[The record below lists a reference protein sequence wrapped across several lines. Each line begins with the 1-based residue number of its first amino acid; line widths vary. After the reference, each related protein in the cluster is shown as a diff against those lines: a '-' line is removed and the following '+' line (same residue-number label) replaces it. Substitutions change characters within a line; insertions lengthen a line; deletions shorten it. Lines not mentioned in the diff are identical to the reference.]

1 MPKLMQHACATIQ
14 DIDCIGIVCMK
25 TMNAAHRPR
34 TAWTLRSMFNNDD
47 DINYLTASIVLSF
60 NLSSIIKVTEGDGMS
75 LFKM

>member
-1 MPKLMQHACATIQ
+1 
-14 DIDCIGIVCMK
+14 MK